1 MKQISKFSI
10 LFLFVSIL
18 ACSSEGDGDQ
28 NITNH
33 FEFYLDP
40 STTIPFEEIQK
51 SNTWNQISKNQLSFN
66 FSEDVIWLRGKTN
79 DEVFSN
85 DRILSLD
92 WKALDSA
99 VLYFPVD
106 QSHYQTFVTGD
117 TIPKPKWAVPEA
129 LYPSFLIPKQK
140 TKEYF
145 YIKIQSKSLISFPI
159 RSMDQ
164 KSFNKRIVL
173 ETAITWLILGVCAVM
188 FIFALF
194 YFFAFG
200 LSEFFFYAGYVVCT
214 VLWYNGQYG
223 NAYDVFWPEST
234 WWQNKAILVFATLGI
249 PFSFQ
254 FVRMFLNTKVHSPNI
269 DKVLIF
275 IGLLALLCVPAILT
289 SYTTKIFS
297 RFATYIYLFSIP
309 MILGTGIQIYN
320 KGEKR
325 IIFFLLS
332 WGTYFIISYNTI
344 FYFLGIFPYSTPLL
358 YSAVFIFP
366 IDLFFLLFNLLQK
379 YEKLEGERNEIL
391 HRILTLNIDKTSNTR
406 YSKSKLNSID
416 TEESL
421 AKLETWMRET
431 KPYLDEKLDLE
442 IVSRAIGLTLQQ
454 TSELLNSKLG
464 MSFRTYL
471 NSFRII
477 EAKQILVEN
486 IDMSILSV
494 AFATGFGS
502 KTAFNVEF
510 KRVTGMS
517 PLQFRRSNDLK
528 NT

>member
-1 MKQISKFSI
+1 MKKIYWVLVLILMIGISC
-10 LFLFVSIL
+10 
-18 ACSSEGDGDQ
+18 APDGSRDQ
-28 NITNH
+28 NVTNH
-33 FEFYLDP
+33 FEFFLDP
-40 STTIPFEEIQK
+40 SIKMPLEAISKKK
-51 SNTWNQISKNQLSFN
+51 SWNQIFKNQLSFN
-66 FSEDVIWLRGKTN
+66 FSNDVIWLRGKTS
-79 DEVFSN
+79 DPVFISGK
-85 DRILSLD
+85 IISLD

-99 VLYFPVD
+99 ILYYPINRYEF
-106 QSHYQTFVTGD
+106 QTFAAGD
-117 TIPKPKWAVPEA
+117 TIPKSKWALPEA
-129 LYPSFLIPKQK
+129 LYPSFPIAKQMDQD
-140 TKEYF
+140 YF
-145 YIKIQSKSLISFPI
+145 YIKIHSKSLISFPI
-159 RSMDQ
+159 RSMDERA
-164 KSFNKRIVL
+164 FNKRNIL

-188 FIFALF
+188 FVIALF

-234 WWQNKAILVFATLGI
+234 WWQNKAILVFSTLGI

-254 FVRMFLNTKVHSPNI
+254 FVRMFLNTKVQNPQV
-269 DKVLIF
+269 DKILIL
-275 IGLLALLCVPAILT
+275 IGIVALFCVPAILF

-297 RFATYIYLFSIP
+297 RIATYIYLFSIP
-309 MILGTGIQIYN
+309 LILGTGLQLYV

-325 IIFFLLS
+325 ILFFLLS

-379 YEKLEGERNEIL
+379 YETLEGERNEIF
-391 HRILTLNIDKTSNTR
+391 HRIVTLNNVSTTR
-406 YSKSKLNSID
+406 YVKSKLNAVN

-421 AKLETWMRET
+421 SKLDSWMRQS

-442 IVSRAIGLTLQQ
+442 IASRAIGLTVQQ

-464 MSFRTYL
+464 ISFRSYL
-471 NSFRII
+471 NSFRIT
-477 EAKQILVEN
+477 EAKNFL
-486 IDMSILSV
+486 IDNPKMSILSI
-494 AFATGFGS
+494 AYATGFGS

-510 KRVTGMS
+510 KKTTGVS
-517 PLQFRRSNDLK
+517 PVQYRKSS
-528 NT
+528 